1 MVSFRNLSIY
11 IYSRHS
17 GVNDP
22 SWAELK
28 NFVGFLNTQL
38 LDYEQS
44 DYVSDAAAE
53 FLPGFAEFVLKFLI
67 QMSRVC
73 ITFPKFESLDI
84 YIEISHVVF
93 LKKV

>member
-1 MVSFRNLSIY
+1 MFS

-17 GVNDP
+17 GVKDP
-22 SWAELK
+22 SWAELR

-44 DYVSDAAAE
+44 DYVSDAASE
-53 FLPGFAEFVLKFLI
+53 FLPGFAKFVLKFLI

-73 ITFPKFESLDI
+73 ITYPFF
-84 YIEISHVVF
+84 ISIICYLPITCH
-93 LKKV
+93 

>member
-1 MVSFRNLSIY
+1 MYY
-11 IYSRHS
+11 ICYRHS

-22 SWAELK
+22 SWAELR

-38 LDYEQS
+38 LDFEQS

-53 FLPGFAEFVLKFLI
+53 FLPGFAKFVLKFLI

-73 ITFPKFESLDI
+73 ITFSSLKSLDI
-84 YIEISHVVF
+84 C
-93 LKKV
+93 